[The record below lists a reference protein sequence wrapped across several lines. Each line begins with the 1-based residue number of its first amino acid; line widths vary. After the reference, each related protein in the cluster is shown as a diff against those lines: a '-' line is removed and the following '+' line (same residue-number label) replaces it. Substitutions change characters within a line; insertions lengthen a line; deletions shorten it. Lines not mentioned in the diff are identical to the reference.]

1 MYHLLTLNDK
11 ERDAIVDALDVA
23 IECYLDKIENEY
35 DVYIDEEI
43 ENIEKIKKICGSL
56 LERLTRPIKY

>member
-1 MYHLLTLNDK
+1 MYHLLTLTDE

-23 IECYLDKIENEY
+23 IDSYLDKLENEY
-35 DVYIDEEI
+35 DCYIDDDI
-43 ENIEKIKKICGSL
+43 ESMEKIKKICGSL